1 MNNLKPDG
9 VNFWRILLLI
19 APFLCLLNGNINAET
34 VLDEGFE
41 GFSTGSINGQNGWM
55 ISSGNC
61 SITDDSNYVNTG
73 AKAAWFSA
81 NSQTMV
87 VNKTSFSGS
96 EPGVGG
102 IIYVDLWVKIN
113 SMADKDFAINGYD
126 LFGGSE
132 KRTFVL
138 EFDAPS
144 GNSGD
149 FRVYN
154 SYTKTFLG
162 QYVVGEWVRISAQ
175 VDHERSI
182 YSAIFNGSD
191 VVTVNFRED
200 YTPTASGTRPA
211 NVKEYHQV
219 RINLGYDAASGSVDA
234 AIDDIYIGTD
244 PIPGVTFPSVE
255 VNYTINVEQPE
266 VGRIALDPERAEYP
280 ENSEVTA
287 TLILPEGYQ
296 NEGWTGDLSGTELVK
311 TFTITQ
317 NMIIGA
323 TVGIDPDNPPAQCT
337 ITVNQPAFGS
347 ISLDPAGGTYY
358 KYTNVTAGIDVPAG
372 YLFEGWTGDF
382 SGTELEKTFIV
393 EWDLTI
399 GATVVPDTTPA
410 AVYTVSDED
419 ALKNIC
425 KGTNLKPGD
434 IVEVL
439 DGSYDSGGI
448 TIESSGTSMQPI
460 IIRSKNIGGA
470 ILSGDTY
477 FDLRRAAY
485 IQIEG
490 FDIRSNV
497 YTVIKLQACNNIRIT
512 RNIFHLTETEGES
525 GKWILIGG
533 VWNDPS
539 AASHHNRIDHNIFKD
554 KHQLGNFITI
564 DGQQE
569 PYEQMSQ
576 YDRIDHNYFYN
587 IGPRAV
593 NEMEA
598 IRVGVSDLSM
608 SSAYCTIEY
617 NLFEECNGDPEII
630 SVKSCDNVVRYNTFR
645 RNEGTLCLRHG
656 NRNEAS
662 GNFFFGEGAAGTG
675 GIRVYGNDHKIFNNY
690 FDGLTG
696 TKWDAPITL
705 TNGDYDG
712 ENSGGLS
719 DHWRVK
725 RVIICHNTLV
735 NNDFN
740 IEIGFTNNGNYGK
753 TVKDVIFANNL
764 ILGKQHDLINII
776 TQPENMQWHNNIMF
790 PDSIASLGITANPD
804 EISGVDPLLIRN
816 DNLWRPGSG
825 SPAIDAVVNDYDFV
839 TIDMDGQPRNV
850 LKDIGAD
857 EFSSAA
863 IVIYPLEVE
872 NVGPYAEE
880 TVLSV
885 REAKRTPEKYKLLS
899 SYPNPFNPITTVT
912 FTIEYAGNVHL
923 AVFNMRGQKVAEP
936 ANRRMVP
943 GNYSLKWNAGD
954 LPSGVYWLRLETASG
969 ISVLPISLLK

>member
-1 MNNLKPDG
+1 MKNQKSDG
-9 VNFWRILLLI
+9 NIFWRNLFIIVLFLFLLS
-19 APFLCLLNGNINAET
+19 GNIHAQI

-41 GFSTGSINGQNGWM
+41 GFSTGSINGQNSWAV
-55 ISSGNC
+55 SSGIC
-61 SITDDSNYVNTG
+61 SITDDTNYVNTG
-73 AKAAWFSA
+73 TKAARFSA

-87 VNKTSFSGS
+87 INKTSFSGS
-96 EPGVGG
+96 EPGIGG
-102 IIYVDLWVKIN
+102 ILYVDLWVKIN
-113 SMADKDFAINGYD
+113 FMADKDFAINGYD

-138 EFDAPS
+138 EFDAAS

-154 SYTKTFLG
+154 GSTKTFLG
-162 QYVVGEWVRISAQ
+162 QYITGEWVRISVQ
-175 VDHERSI
+175 VDHDRSI

-191 VVTVNFRED
+191 VITVNFRED
-200 YTPTASGTRPA
+200 YTPTASGTRSA
-211 NVKEYHQV
+211 GTKEYHQL

-234 AIDDIYIGTD
+234 AIDNIYIGSD

-255 VNYTINVEQPE
+255 VNYTIDIEQPE
-266 VGRIALDPERAEYP
+266 VGSIVLDPDLDEYL
-280 ENSEVTA
+280 ESSEVTA

-296 NEGWTGDLSGTELVK
+296 NEGWTGDLSGTELEK

-317 NMIIGA
+317 NMTIGA
-323 TVGIDPDNPPAQCT
+323 TVSVDPNNPPAQYT
-337 ITVNQPAFGS
+337 ITVNQPDFGS
-347 ISLDPAGGTYY
+347 IVLDPSGGTYY
-358 KYTNVTAGIDVPAG
+358 KYTNVTARVDVPTG
-372 YLFEGWTGDF
+372 YLFEAWTGDL
-382 SGTELEKTFIV
+382 SGTDSPKTFVV
-393 EWDLTI
+393 ERDLTI
-399 GATVVPDTTPA
+399 GATVVLDTTPA
-410 AVYTVSDED
+410 MIYTISNADD
-419 ALKNIC
+419 LKNTC
-425 KGTNLKPGD
+425 KGTNLKAGD

-439 DGSYDSGGI
+439 DGYYDTGGI
-448 TIESSGTSMQPI
+448 TIESSGTSDKPI

-470 ILSGDTY
+470 VLNGDTY

-490 FDIRSNV
+490 FDVRSNA
-497 YTVIKLQACNNIRIT
+497 YTVIKLQACNNIRIS
-512 RNIFHLTETEGES
+512 RNVFHLSESDGES

-533 VWNDPS
+533 IWNDP
-539 AASHHNRIDHNIFKD
+539 AAPSHHNRIDHNIFKD

-569 PYEQMSQ
+569 PYNQMSQ
-576 YDRIDHNYFYN
+576 FDRIDHNYFRN

-608 SSAYCTIEY
+608 SSAFCTIEY

-645 RNEGTLCLRHG
+645 RSEGTLCLRHG

-675 GIRVYGNDHKIFNNY
+675 GIRVYGNDHRIFNNY
-690 FDGLTG
+690 FEGLTG

-735 NNDFN
+735 NNDYN

-753 TVKDVIFANNL
+753 TVKDVVFANNL
-764 ILGKQHDLINII
+764 ILGKKHDLINII
-776 TQPENMQWHNNIMF
+776 TQPENMQWRNNIMY
-790 PDSIASLGITANPD
+790 PDSIATLGIIANSD
-804 EISGVDPLLIRN
+804 EISSVDPLLVRS

-825 SPAIDAVVNDYDFV
+825 SPAIEAVVNDYDFV
-839 TIDMDGQPRNV
+839 SIDMDGQSRNG

-857 EFSSAA
+857 EFSAA
-863 IVIYPLEVE
+863 AVIIFPLEPE
-872 NVGPYAEE
+872 NVGPFACD
-880 TVLSV
+880 TVLALQDDRLV
-885 REAKRTPEKYKLLS
+885 PENYHLLH
-899 SYPNPFNPITTVT
+899 SYPNPFNPRTTITYRVKRM
-912 FTIEYAGNVHL
+912 GNVEL
-923 AVFNMRGQKVAEP
+923 AVYNVRGQRVAEL
-936 ANRRMVP
+936 ANHKMHA
-943 GNYSLKWNAGD
+943 GKYSIVWNAGNN
-954 LPSGVYWLRLETASG
+954 PSGVYWLRLETADG